1 MERFKQLLER
11 EYSIVIN
18 ETKDLEVSFRKRGI
32 SSLQIIALI
41 SSLEDLYNIEFSI
54 DELEEI
60 NSLMDLY
67 KCIERKI

>member
-18 ETKDLEVSFRKRGI
+18 EKKDLEVSFRKREI

-54 DELEEI
+54 DELEEMT
-60 NSLMDLY
+60 SLMDLY
-67 KCIERKI
+67 KCIEGKI